1 MGSNSG
7 GGGGGK
13 GGATIKNTKP
23 WNANDLKNS
32 SNFAN
37 YLMRS
42 DQGFKPYGGP
52 TYTPFSQETL
62 SGLQG
67 MQDLAS
73 QGPGQGVINGNGFLS
88 DMTASNGLS
97 QGLLGA
103 MQPMQAVASGQNSID
118 QGNYQDLWNQ
128 SQGPTSASQNL
139 QGIASGQEREN
150 PWLMDSLQKGA
161 EAIALRSGTGA
172 AGAGRYGSAAA
183 AAGTAGMLGDYYAK
197 PLAQAYENNSNRMLQ
212 ANAQIDAA
220 EQARLAGM
228 GNAAQGIA
236 GVQGANIANQVNAA
250 NMQSGLLNQ
259 GLNRG
264 LASAQLAPALQSA
277 MYDPYQRMLGV
288 GAAYEDKTQQGID
301 QAVNNWNAWQQRRW
315 NMLSAYNAIVQG
327 QGSLGSQ
334 VNQQTQR
341 PSGLL
346 GAIGGAAQGASA
358 GSTFGPWGTLGG
370 GLLGGY
376 YGW

>member
-1 MGSNSG
+1 MGSSS

-42 DQGFKPYGGP
+42 DQGFKPFEAP

-67 MQDLAS
+67 MQNMAS
-73 QGPGQGVINGNGFLS
+73 QGPTAGVIGGNDFLAQMTQNGGMS
-88 DMTASNGLS
+88 A
-97 QGLLGA
+97 GLLGA
-103 MQPMQAVASGQNSID
+103 MNPMQQVASGQNSID
-118 QGNYQDLWNQ
+118 QGNYQTLWNQ

-139 QGIASGQEREN
+139 QGMASGAEREN
-150 PWLMDSLQKGA
+150 PWLMESLQKGA
-161 EAIALRSGTGA
+161 EQIALRSGTGA
-172 AGAGRYGSAAA
+172 AGSGRYGSAAA
-183 AAGTAGMLGDYYAK
+183 AAGTAGMLGDYYAM

-212 ANAQIDAA
+212 ANGMIDSA

-228 GNAAQGIA
+228 GNAAQGLA
-236 GVQGANIANQVNAA
+236 GVQGANIANRVNAA
-250 NMQSGLLNQ
+250 NMQAGLYNQ
-259 GLNRG
+259 GLNRS
-264 LASAQLAPALQSA
+264 LSSAQLAPGLQSA
-277 MYDPYQRMLGV
+277 MYDPYRTMLGV
-288 GAAYEDKTQQGID
+288 GAAYEDKAQQGID
-301 QAVNNWNAWQQRRW
+301 DAVNKWNANQQRPW

-327 QGSLGSQ
+327 QGNLGQ
-334 VNQQTQR
+334 QTTQQTQR

-346 GAIGGAAQGASA
+346 GALGGAASGASA
-358 GSTFGPWGTLGG
+358 GSMFGPGGTALG